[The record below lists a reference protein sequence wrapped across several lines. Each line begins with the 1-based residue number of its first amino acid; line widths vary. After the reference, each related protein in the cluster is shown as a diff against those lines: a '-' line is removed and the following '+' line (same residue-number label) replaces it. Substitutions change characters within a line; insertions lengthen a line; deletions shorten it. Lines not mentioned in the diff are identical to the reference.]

1 MLLVNTIKGFIVI
14 SGYADDLNG
23 VTFSTWE
30 KMTPYTSAEEALA
43 AGWTYDPT
51 ATSALRWKVT
61 LQKESETSVSAAI
74 ALGQEGG
81 KDAIVFENTYS
92 KFVVPSL
99 PPTGDTST
107 PALYLL
113 LAAASLFGI
122 LLVRRKRIR

>member
-1 MLLVNTIKGFIVI
+1 
-14 SGYADDLNG
+14 
-23 VTFSTWE
+23 
-30 KMTPYTSAEEALA
+30 MTPYTSAEEALA

-99 PPTGDTST
+99 PP
-107 PALYLL
+107 PAIPARLRFTCCWQPLPC
-113 LAAASLFGI
+113 AASCWCAASASGNP
-122 LLVRRKRIR
+122 RCAMRSRKRIT